1 MLRNKDYR
9 HLLLILT
16 GLTIAATIG
25 GLLVSPMSGAVCG
38 GSALAISAVAL
49 LFTRRRYQNIAH
61 LGAYLKRIING
72 DYALDVRDNTE
83 GELSILKNE
92 IYKVTVMLRERGEQL
107 QRDKIALQDALS
119 DISHQLKT
127 PVTSMFVMTDLL
139 LTPDLPEDKRLA
151 FTDRIRVQLERLS
164 WLVSSLLKLSRL
176 DAKAVVF
183 RRISVPAVHLLSKA
197 IEPLRIPA
205 ELKNIS
211 LKIEDNGVFF
221 LCDENWT
228 AEAVLNIIK
237 NCVEHTPEN
246 GIIRIACTENPL
258 FAQLRIED
266 NGPGISARD
275 LPHIF
280 TRFYRGQNAA
290 DDSVGI
296 GLAMAA
302 TIVQEQCG
310 SIEAGQ
316 AACGGSVFTLR
327 FPK

>member
-9 HLLLILT
+9 RLLLILA
-16 GLTIAATIG
+16 GLFIAATVA
-25 GLLVSPMSGAVCG
+25 GLLVSPVSGVVCG
-38 GSALAISAVAL
+38 SSSLAISAAAL
-49 LFTRRRYQNIAH
+49 LFTRRRYQNIAR
-61 LGAYLKRIING
+61 LSAYLKRIISG

-107 QRDKIALQDALS
+107 QRDKTALQDALS

-139 LTPDLPEDKRLA
+139 LMPDLPEDKRLA
-151 FTDRIRVQLERLS
+151 FTDRIRAQLERLS

-176 DAKAVVF
+176 DAKAVAF
-183 RRISVPAVHLLSKA
+183 RRESVPAARLLDKA
-197 IEPLRIPA
+197 TEPLRIPS
-205 ELKNIS
+205 ELKNIA
-211 LKIEDNGVFF
+211 LKIEDNGASV

-228 AEAVLNIIK
+228 AEAVLNIVK

-246 GIIRIACTENPL
+246 GMVRIACAENPL
-258 FAQLRIED
+258 FTQLRIED
-266 NGPGISARD
+266 SGPGISPGD

-302 TIVQEQCG
+302 TIVQEQSG
-310 SIEAGQ
+310 SIEAGP
-316 AACGGSVFTLR
+316 AASGGSAFTLR

>member
-9 HLLLILT
+9 RLLLILA
-16 GLTIAATIG
+16 GLIIAATVA
-25 GLLVSPMSGAVCG
+25 GLLVSPASGIVCG
-38 GSALAISAVAL
+38 GSALAVSVAAL
-49 LFTRRRYQNIAH
+49 LYTRRRYQNIAH
-61 LGAYLKRIING
+61 LSAYLKRIISG
-72 DYALDVRDNTE
+72 EYALDVRDNTE

-107 QRDKIALQDALS
+107 QRDKTALQDALS

-139 LTPDLPEDKRLA
+139 LMPDLPEDKRLA
-151 FTDRIRVQLERLS
+151 FTDRIRAQLERLS

-176 DAKAVVF
+176 DAKAVAF
-183 RRISVPAVHLLSKA
+183 RRASVPAARLLGKA
-197 IEPLRIPA
+197 MEPLRIPA
-205 ELKNIS
+205 ELKSIA
-211 LKIEDNGVFF
+211 LEIEDNGASL

-228 AEAVLNIIK
+228 AEAVLNIAK

-246 GIIRIACTENPL
+246 GRIRIVCTENPL
-258 FAQLRIED
+258 FAQLHIED
-266 NGPGISARD
+266 SGPGISPDD

-280 TRFYRGQNAA
+280 TRFYRGKNAA
-290 DDSVGI
+290 GDSVGI

-302 TIVQEQCG
+302 TIVQEQSG

-316 AACGGSVFTLR
+316 AASGGSAFTLR